1 MHRISFKPLTVLA
14 SLLAMACLVATAR
27 AAISVGSAGA
37 GPLTF
42 DTLPTGTDFLTGNLA
57 GNGATFLTPQD
68 IDDLVLDLASTDF
81 GPTLILASTPVMPPA
96 PFGGQFQHNSTG
108 HFLQSRPTGNAI
120 LAMLAT
126 LQNDT
131 GADQSAIVVS
141 YDMGVSNA
149 MAGELPGYRVY
160 FSVSGAAG
168 SWVLI
173 PEMSGIEVTANLS
186 ANLNL
191 GNWPSGGQMFLVWFD
206 DNANG
211 ITDPG
216 YVIDNLTIGLGS
228 GPKVPVQITGQGTL
242 TNLTLA
248 EHQSLTYSI
257 SATGNPIQ
265 YQWFHD
271 GVPIDNGTN
280 CVNGHDRII
289 TGARSATLRISS
301 VEPLDS
307 GSYHCEVSNTL
318 NSESSVAAAL
328 TVTPDTASPTIL
340 FAYPGGN
347 ANEVI
352 VVFSEPMND
361 SCSDVLGV
369 GALSDPSNWSLED
382 VGGGPLGVAGFT
394 NATNLRGQ
402 ATIGLMLLPETP
414 HNSTLPLRITILVPF
429 TDTAAAPNVLT
440 AGTYRVVTPLI
451 PMDQLWS
458 YDDEDIDPGS
468 DWFVSDPGT
477 FPMGPGPFDAKRDGG
492 IIHANGLDDC
502 RPNAIYDLGP
512 VGTCLALQSPATLTN
527 LITAYFWTHFNFSAD
542 LSNNDLFL
550 IGKADDGAVVYLN
563 GSEVQRIRM
572 PAAPTAIT
580 HTTFADVVIA
590 DGEPRDTILIGRPP
604 GLLAGDNLLALSLH
618 QGSLVSS
625 DLTMGYQVYAIE
637 PSSGVRVNITVSSGN
652 PVISWTPAVGRLEFK
667 NNLTDPAWSVLST
680 SNPFTDTSGEPHR
693 FYRVFIP

>member
-1 MHRISFKPLTVLA
+1 
-14 SLLAMACLVATAR
+14 
-27 AAISVGSAGA
+27 
-37 GPLTF
+37 
-42 DTLPTGTDFLTGNLA
+42 
-57 GNGATFLTPQD
+57 
-68 IDDLVLDLASTDF
+68 
-81 GPTLILASTPVMPPA
+81 
-96 PFGGQFQHNSTG
+96 
-108 HFLQSRPTGNAI
+108 
-120 LAMLAT
+120 
-126 LQNDT
+126 
-131 GADQSAIVVS
+131 
-141 YDMGVSNA
+141 
-149 MAGELPGYRVY
+149 
-160 FSVSGAAG
+160 
-168 SWVLI
+168 
-173 PEMSGIEVTANLS
+173 
-186 ANLNL
+186 
-191 GNWPSGGQMFLVWFD
+191 
-206 DNANG
+206 
-211 ITDPG
+211 
-216 YVIDNLTIGLGS
+216 
-228 GPKVPVQITGQGTL
+228 
-242 TNLTLA
+242 
-248 EHQSLTYSI
+248 
-257 SATGNPIQ
+257 
-265 YQWFHD
+265 
-271 GVPIDNGTN
+271 
-280 CVNGHDRII
+280 
-289 TGARSATLRISS
+289 
-301 VEPLDS
+301 
-307 GSYHCEVSNTL
+307 
-318 NSESSVAAAL
+318 
-328 TVTPDTASPTIL
+328 
-340 FAYPGGN
+340 
-347 ANEVI
+347 
-352 VVFSEPMND
+352 
-361 SCSDVLGV
+361 
-369 GALSDPSNWSLED
+369 
-382 VGGGPLGVAGFT
+382 
-394 NATNLRGQ
+394 
-402 ATIGLMLLPETP
+402 
-414 HNSTLPLRITILVPF
+414 
-429 TDTAAAPNVLT
+429 
-440 AGTYRVVTPLI
+440 
-451 PMDQLWS
+451 MDQLWS